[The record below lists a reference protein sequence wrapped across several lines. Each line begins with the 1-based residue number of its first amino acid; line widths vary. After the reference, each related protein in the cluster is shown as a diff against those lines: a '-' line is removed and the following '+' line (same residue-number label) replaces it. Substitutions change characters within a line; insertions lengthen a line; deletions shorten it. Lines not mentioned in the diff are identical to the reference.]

1 MKIAPPH
8 RRLRHDEEPSL
19 DDLLDDPVTHA
30 VMRRDRVSR
39 AQLVAHIEAA
49 RARLLAAAA
58 D

>member
-1 MKIAPPH
+1 MKWSPPH
-8 RRLRHDEEPSL
+8 RCLRPDEEPSL

-39 AQLVAHIEAA
+39 AELLAHIAAA
-49 RARLLAAAA
+49 RARLSETAA